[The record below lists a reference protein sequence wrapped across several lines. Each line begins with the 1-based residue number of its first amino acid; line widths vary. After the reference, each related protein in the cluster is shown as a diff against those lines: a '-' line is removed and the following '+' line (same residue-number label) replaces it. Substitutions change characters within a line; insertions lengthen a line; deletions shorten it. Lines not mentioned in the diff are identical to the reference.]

1 MKLKFEFFLKQ
12 VNITLCY
19 AYSDES
25 NELSG
30 VNSKVYEN
38 SYVLANDIVDE
49 LLTKGYNNI
58 DKSAVSLYDEDLK
71 MFIYLGILPFEATV
85 KIPIPRD
92 KQRAFL
98 VYYL

>member
-1 MKLKFEFFLKQ
+1 

-38 SYVLANDIVDE
+38 SYVLANDLIDE
-49 LLTKGYNNI
+49 VITKGYSNI
-58 DKSAVSLYDEDLK
+58 DKTAISLYDEDLK
-71 MFIYLGILPFEATV
+71 LYVYLGMAPLDTTV
-85 KIPIPRD
+85 KIPIPKE
-92 KQRAFL
+92 KQKLLR
-98 VYYL
+98 VKTY